1 MPPAWQTPT
10 AVLAEFLAFEERER
24 LFEQNALGVA
34 YWQLI
39 RHDVFRETLEALGMS
54 AQAHLRLEQL
64 PLTSWL
70 GPQLRQLPT
79 TLLRSQLFRASRA
92 DLLVATHPRWLPH
105 QGRYMCPYSQPLLWG
120 TSRSRLLLTGHYQ
133 GRYFSP
139 DAGEPTRY
147 IDLSLALAHAQFRA
161 RELLGGGLRA
171 RDARQL
177 RELTRRLAAQ
187 LGAAPKPEAVLRRAR
202 TAVLAQL
209 GLTPQLDHLL
219 DQVQPRLVVNVVGY
233 RLVHQ
238 LLTLRARARGI
249 PVAELQH
256 GTIGP
261 GHAAY
266 NFSPGRRPPSFP
278 DYLLTFGDV
287 FRTITPG
294 LPLPAANVRAIGYGW
309 LSLQQG
315 AHPHA
320 ARSAGPRRVL
330 FISQRDIG
338 PELAQLAAAVA
349 ARLPKGQFELAYR
362 LHPSEAQGWRER
374 YPSLANSSVRVEEAG
389 NRALYAAQAEADVQV
404 GVYSTALM
412 EGIAFGLDTVLVSL
426 PGHEQLAFLVEQN
439 LARRADDVVSLTNLL
454 EAPRLPV
461 AIQTDQL
468 WAPEPARRFAD
479 FVEDALRAATPR

>member
-1 MPPAWQTPT
+1 MPPAWQNPT
-10 AVLAEFLAFEERER
+10 AALAAFLDFEEREH
-24 LFEQNALGVA
+24 LFERTALGVA

-39 RHDVFRETLEALGMS
+39 RHDVFRETLEALGQS

-64 PLTSWL
+64 PLRTWL
-70 GPQLRQLPT
+70 APQLRQLPT
-79 TLLRSQLFRASRA
+79 TLARSQLWSLPRA

-105 QGRYMCPYSQPLLWG
+105 QGRYICPYSQPLLWG

-147 IDLSLALAHAQFRA
+147 VDLSLALSHGQFRL
-161 RELLGGGLRA
+161 RELLGRGLHA
-171 RDARQL
+171 HDE
-177 RELTRRLAAQ
+177 RELNELARRLAAQ
-187 LGAAPKPEAVLRRAR
+187 LGAAPEPAAIRRRVR

-209 GLTPQLDHLL
+209 GLMPLLSRML

-238 LLTLRARARGI
+238 LLTLSARARGI

-256 GTIGP
+256 GTIGA

-266 NFSPGRRPPSFP
+266 NFSPGRRPATFP

-294 LPLPAANVRAIGYGW
+294 LPLPAANVRAVGYGF
-309 LSLQQG
+309 LALQQG
-315 AHPHA
+315 AHPGHA
-320 ARSAGPRRVL
+320 RAQSPRKVL

-338 PELAQLAAAVA
+338 AQLSQLAVDMKT
-349 ARLPKGQFELAYR
+349 RLPQGTLEIIYR

-374 YPSLANSSVRVEEAG
+374 YPSLASSGIRVEEAAARG
-389 NRALYAAQAEADVQV
+389 LYAAQADADVQV

-412 EGIAFGLDTVLVSL
+412 EGIAFGLDTVLVRL

-439 LARRADDVVSLTNLL
+439 LARRADDAESLADML
-454 EAPRLPV
+454 EAPRLSAPH
-461 AIQTDQL
+461 QGDQL

-479 FVEDALRAATPR
+479 FVEEVISLRAG